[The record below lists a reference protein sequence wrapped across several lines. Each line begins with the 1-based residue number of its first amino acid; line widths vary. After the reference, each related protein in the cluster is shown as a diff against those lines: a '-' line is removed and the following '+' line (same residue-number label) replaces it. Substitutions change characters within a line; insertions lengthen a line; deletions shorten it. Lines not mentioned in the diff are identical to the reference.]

1 MRLFVGDPVWTPHN
15 RPNDHLPAR
24 YCDFLVVAVMSSVL
38 HSPKSAQLYIALW
51 IFLLLCRKEYLKSF
65 VEKEAGIQTVNA
77 AAWNLPTWASR
88 VWNQVS
94 GYQNMLLFV
103 WSGMHVLSRVFVW
116 LVMLCYASAY
126 AKTHVFLFGVF
137 HVVSKIM

>member
-103 WSGMHVLSRVFVW
+103 WFGCMSFLGYCVACHALLCLS
-116 LVMLCYASAY
+116 LCKNSCISIRC
-126 AKTHVFLFGVF
+126 LSCGL
-137 HVVSKIM
+137 